1 MTEEVQK
8 RQLPAYLEY
17 ASDVLA
23 NFHYRVMSL
32 AERGLWD
39 TLRKECWVNNR
50 VPADPV
56 ILAKMLNLTSM
67 EVRHNLTPSLLSF
80 FELKGAFY
88 YCPELDNYKLGVLRN
103 REKMSKGGAKG
114 GHKTQRA
121 IREAKASLEGEL
133 KGLNRDEMKRRE
145 KKRVTLGSDVVE
157 EHKEWIDELD
167 GKGQYL

>member
-1 MTEEVQK
+1 MTEEAQK

-17 ASDVLA
+17 ASDALA
-23 NFHYRVMSL
+23 NFNYRVMSL
-32 AERGLWD
+32 TERGLWD
-39 TLRKECWVNNR
+39 TMRKECWVNNR

-56 ILAKMLNLTSM
+56 ILAKMLNLATI
-67 EVRHNLTPSLLSF
+67 EVRQNLTPALLEF
-80 FELKGAFY
+80 FELRGTFY
-88 YCPELDNYKLGVLRN
+88 HCPELENYKLGVLKN

-133 KGLNRDEMKRRE
+133 KGLNRDEMKRDE
-145 KKRVTLGSDVVE
+145 KKRITLGDRGIE
-157 EHKEWIDELD
+157 EHKEWLEEFN